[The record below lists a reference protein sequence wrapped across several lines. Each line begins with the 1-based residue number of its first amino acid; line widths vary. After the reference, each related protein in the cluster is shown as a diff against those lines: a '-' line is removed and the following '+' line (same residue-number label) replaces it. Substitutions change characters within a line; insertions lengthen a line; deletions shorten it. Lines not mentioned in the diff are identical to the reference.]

1 MPEDRYRLAPLRTV
15 REQAEVSRRGD
26 LAQAIG
32 DASATSRA
40 LAQARDRVAASQ
52 RAIDAAVAAR
62 LALPTAEQIALA
74 DRFISRL
81 RTRLAAARDAELAA
95 QLANDRV
102 EGEVAAARARLAR
115 ARADREVI
123 ERHFSAWREA
133 ARKKRETAAD

>member
-32 DASATSRA
+32 DASATASA

-52 RAIDAAVAAR
+52 RAIDGAVAAR
-62 LALPTAEQIALA
+62 LELRTAEQIALA

-81 RTRLAAARDAELAA
+81 RTRLATARDAELAA
-95 QLANDRV
+95 QLAHDRV
-102 EGEVAAARARLAR
+102 EGEVDAARARLAR

-133 ARKKRETAAD
+133 ARRKRESAAD